1 MWTLSQYHLY
11 SVTLSV
17 VTTAQVKFTE
27 SPSDNI
33 AEDAFTFGA
42 STSNRYRE
50 GFQSGDNPSYK
61 KITDEVVA
69 VSIYQVS

>member
-1 MWTLSQYHLY
+1 M
-11 SVTLSV
+11 
-17 VTTAQVKFTE
+17 FTE